1 MISQGGISIIHA
13 EKGELMKK
21 LILIFVLVIAAI
33 WAMSEIYTLKSATSA
48 DGSYNLVLINQKTGT
63 IHRLMGK

>member
-1 MISQGGISIIHA
+1 
-13 EKGELMKK
+13 MKK